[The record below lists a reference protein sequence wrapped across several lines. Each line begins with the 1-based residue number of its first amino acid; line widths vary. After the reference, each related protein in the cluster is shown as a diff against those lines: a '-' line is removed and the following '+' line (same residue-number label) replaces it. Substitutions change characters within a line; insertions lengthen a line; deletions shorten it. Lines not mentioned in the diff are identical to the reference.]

1 MLMAR
6 AVTLPLIGTL
16 ALTGIGV
23 GIQLGYSAI
32 AEIDPIYYS
41 QPETRFHADLSPYR
55 PSTATPP
62 ATLAATDVPALG
74 SGCIGCRNYPEEYI
88 PIHEASIDRYSSGFA
103 REVDTSA
110 EARPVPPIQQEEP
123 ALRSDIERVAVYARG
138 SVAEPSV
145 QLASAEA
152 PLEQA
157 EQPEL
162 AQTE

>member
-1 MLMAR
+1 MAR

-62 ATLAATDVPALG
+62 ATLAARTFRRLARVASAAGTIRKNISHPRGVDRPLFERLRAG
-74 SGCIGCRNYPEEYI
+74 SGVECGSKARRRRSTKKRPL
-88 PIHEASIDRYSSGFA
+88 FA
-103 REVDTSA
+103 AT
-110 EARPVPPIQQEEP
+110 
-123 ALRSDIERVAVYARG
+123 
-138 SVAEPSV
+138 
-145 QLASAEA
+145 
-152 PLEQA
+152 
-157 EQPEL
+157 
-162 AQTE
+162 